1 MRATI
6 RTAATVTALALAL
19 APAAASAQETP
30 AGEPTPAPV
39 EPESPRRYGDAGT
52 SEVNILLG
60 LSSAG
65 VALGGGFRYF
75 VVDALAPGLEGAV
88 YRVDGV
94 TYGYSFG
101 SLRVVPLRFEKFAL
115 VLTGRAGRVFLSE
128 HSDGWAYGGDAGVV
142 FLLGKH
148 VGLELGWEVLKLAPA
163 SFCADL
169 SDCIVQRPVVGV
181 RIVF

>member
-1 MRATI
+1 MWVARIPGVVAI
-6 RTAATVTALALAL
+6 WVALASV
-19 APAAASAQETP
+19 ASAQE
-30 AGEPTPAPV
+30 APAPPPEAA
-39 EPESPRRYGDAGT
+39 EPEPPPRYGDAGT
-52 SEVNILLG
+52 SEINVLLG

-65 VALGGGFRYF
+65 IAFGGGFRHF
-75 VVDALAPGLEGAV
+75 VVDGVAPGVEGAV

-94 TYGYSFG
+94 TYGYTFG
-101 SLRVVPLRFEKFAL
+101 SVRVVPLRFEKFAL
-115 VLTGRAGRVFLSE
+115 VLTGRAGRVYLSD

-148 VGLELGWEVLKLAPA
+148 VGLELGWEVLRLAPA

-169 SDCIVQRPVVGV
+169 EDCVVQRPVLGV

>member
-1 MRATI
+1 MRATRAI
-6 RTAATVTALALAL
+6 ATMCVTMLAL
-19 APAAASAQETP
+19 APAAARAQETP
-30 AGEPTPAPV
+30 TEPALPA
-39 EPESPRRYGDAGT
+39 EPEAPRRYGDAGT

-65 VALGGGFRYF
+65 VAFGGGFRYF
-75 VVDALAPGLEGAV
+75 VVDAVAPGVEGAV
-88 YRVDGV
+88 YRVGGA
-94 TYGYSFG
+94 TYGYTFG

-115 VLTGRAGRVFLSE
+115 VLTGRAGRVYLSD

-142 FLLGKH
+142 FMLGQH

-163 SFCADL
+163 SFCVDL
-169 SDCIVQRPVVGV
+169 DDCVVQRPVLGV

>member
-1 MRATI
+1 MRAAR
-6 RTAATVTALALAL
+6 RTLGAVMVWALL
-19 APAAASAQETP
+19 APTVAGAQEATP
-30 AGEPTPAPV
+30 GAIPPEAS
-39 EPESPRRYGDAGT
+39 EPEAPRRYGDAGT
-52 SEVNILLG
+52 SEVNVLLG

-65 VALGGGFRYF
+65 VAFGGGFRHF
-75 VVDALAPGLEGAV
+75 VVDALAPGVEGAV
-88 YRVDGV
+88 YRVGGV
-94 TYGYSFG
+94 TYGYTFG

-115 VLTGRAGRVFLSE
+115 VLTGRAGRVYLSE

-148 VGLELGWEVLKLAPA
+148 VGLELGWEVLRLAPA

-169 SDCIVQRPVVGV
+169 DDCVLQRPVIGV